1 MVLLS
6 VAFQLGFIFNKVM
19 VCSRYG
25 ESKWGLD
32 RFAKP
37 RIGVNIK
44 GSCGDGDD
52 NDHVW
57 FYL

>member
-52 NDHVW
+52 NDHV
-57 FYL
+57 